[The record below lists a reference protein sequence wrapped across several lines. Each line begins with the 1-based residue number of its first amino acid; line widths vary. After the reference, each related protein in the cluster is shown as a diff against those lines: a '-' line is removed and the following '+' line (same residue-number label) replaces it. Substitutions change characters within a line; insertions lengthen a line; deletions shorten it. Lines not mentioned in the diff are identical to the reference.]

1 MEVIL
6 TAGLMLGLLLLVLG
20 AGTWIFAGLLGVSI
34 LGLFLL
40 LDFEPHR
47 IGVILSSISLR
58 AAGAWE
64 LSAIPLFIWMGEI
77 LFKADFSARLFRG
90 MAPLV
95 DRLPG
100 RLLHTNVL
108 GCTLFAAVSGS
119 SAATTATI
127 GRITFGELSRRGYD
141 DRLAIG
147 SLAGAGSLGLLI
159 PPSILMIVYG
169 VMAEVS
175 ITKLFAAGVLPGL
188 MIAGIFTLWIA
199 ARSLLKPGLAP
210 AHAAAAEARP
220 RGALVRQLAAAAV
233 DLAPVIGLIG
243 AVLGGIYSG
252 LVTPSEAA
260 AAGVALSLLLA
271 ALYGKLSW
279 RVLRESLLET
289 VVISSMILSI
299 LVAAAFLSTA
309 VGYLHLPQDL
319 AAAIAATGMS
329 PFALLAAVA
338 LFYILIGMVMDGV
351 SLTVMTLPI
360 MLPIMQQAG
369 FDPLWF
375 GVFLVV
381 LVEMGQITPPVGFN
395 LYVLQGVTGRS
406 LGWVARTALPFFLLM
421 CLAAALL
428 AAFPGIALY
437 LPAALG

>member
-1 MEVIL
+1 MEVVA
-6 TAGLMLGLLLLVLG
+6 TALSVLGLLLLILG
-20 AGTWIFAGLLGVSI
+20 SGTWIFAGLISVSALSLI
-34 LGLFLL
+34 LLA
-40 LDFEPHR
+40 DFDPHR
-47 IGVILSSISLR
+47 VGVILSSITLR
-58 AAGAWE
+58 AARAWE
-64 LSAIPLFIWMGEI
+64 LSAIPLFILMGEI
-77 LFKADFSARLFRG
+77 LFKADFSRMLFRG
-90 MAPLV
+90 LSPIV

-127 GRITFGELSRRGYD
+127 GRITFNELKSRGYS

-169 VMAEVS
+169 VLAEVS

-188 MIAGIFTLWIA
+188 MIAGLFTLWVMG
-199 ARSLLKPGLAP
+199 RCLFEPSLAP
-210 AHAAAAEARP
+210 AEQDDGAARP
-220 RGALVRQLAAAAV
+220 TLIDSAK
-233 DLAPVIGLIG
+233 DLAPIAALIA

-260 AAGVALSLLLA
+260 ALGVALAVVLT
-271 ALYGKLSW
+271 ALYRKLTW
-279 RVLRESLLET
+279 TLLQESLRET

-299 LVAAAFLSTA
+299 LVSAAFLSTA
-309 VGYLHLPQDL
+309 LGYLHLPQDL
-319 AAAIAATGMS
+319 AAVIVELGLH
-329 PFALLAAVA
+329 PFMLLAAVA
-338 LFYILIGMVMDGV
+338 AFYILIGMVMDGV

-360 MLPIMQQAG
+360 MLPIVQTAG

-381 LVEMGQITPPVGFN
+381 MVEVGQITPPVGFN

-406 LGWVARTALPFFLLM
+406 LGWVARTAFPFFLLM
-421 CLAAALL
+421 LLSAAILAVFPQIALL
-428 AAFPGIALY
+428 
-437 LPAALG
+437 LPTLMP